1 MHILKL
7 QCKEKTICTVIHETA
22 QSVIGIQQTQSSLC
36 DGMKSLVYFITTI
49 VISSLL
55 SKAELHQPQ
64 KQSSN
69 YSLS

>member
-22 QSVIGIQQTQSSLC
+22 QSVIGMQQTQSSLC
-36 DGMKSLVYFITTI
+36 DGMKNLVYFITTI
-49 VISSLL
+49 VSSLL

>member
-22 QSVIGIQQTQSSLC
+22 QSVIGMQQTQSSLS

-49 VISSLL
+49 VKFNITQQSRTSSA
-55 SKAELHQPQ
+55 SKTI
-64 KQSSN
+64 
-69 YSLS
+69 

>member
-22 QSVIGIQQTQSSLC
+22 QSVIGMGQTQSSLC

-49 VISSLL
+49 VKFITQQSRTSSA
-55 SKAELHQPQ
+55 SKTI
-64 KQSSN
+64 
-69 YSLS
+69 